1 MVWTRETSRL
11 VALIVRHPS
20 LRSVSSRIPLS
31 GSSGEESGA
40 TDAARL
46 CRRQKFGPVYGY
58 IHSYTSNLSVLLDCL
73 IDFTGIAAGV
83 HIRCGPCHFSFRDI
97 FLRHEEPDAGQL
109 RSPTAGTAQAEKLGR
124 SWKL

>member
-40 TDAARL
+40 TDPARFAAARNSA
-46 CRRQKFGPVYGY
+46 R
-58 IHSYTSNLSVLLDCL
+58 
-73 IDFTGIAAGV
+73 FTVTFIA
-83 HIRCGPCHFSFRDI
+83 IP
-97 FLRHEEPDAGQL
+97 
-109 RSPTAGTAQAEKLGR
+109 PTYPFCSIAL
-124 SWKL
+124 